1 MHQLQ
6 RRCPSSSWSS
16 SESGVLESWSDSR
29 IPQLISSARNDRD
42 NKINQRL
49 VVKQLKRAGY
59 IVTTLVKAG
68 PGTH

>member
-16 SESGVLESWSDSR
+16 SESGVIDSWSDSR
-29 IPQLISSARNDRD
+29 IPWLICSAQYDRD

-59 IVTTLVKAG
+59 IVTTSV
-68 PGTH
+68 